1 MIIAFTGHTNIEKA
15 CGKTLKSDGE
25 VYDNEAHRITKEALE
40 DALFNKAK
48 AQKGDTIISGMAR
61 GVDEIAAEIA
71 IKHGLNLKCVIPAS
85 VEWHKSRP
93 KSRGV
98 KAQAINYDGILA
110 YKNATVVEVKK
121 KYCGKQYMF
130 VNFARNQYM
139 IDCADKL
146 IAFKRYDST
155 GTDDCI
161 NRANKASVEVIY
173 A

>member
-1 MIIAFTGHTNIEKA
+1 MIIAFTGHANIEKA

-25 VYDNEAHRITKEALE
+25 VYDDEAYRITKEALK
-40 DALFNKAK
+40 DALFNKAN

-61 GVDEIAAEIA
+61 GVDEIAADIA
-71 IKHGLNLKCVIPAS
+71 IERGLKLICAIPAS

-93 KSRGV
+93 KSRGIR
-98 KAQAINYDGILA
+98 AQAINYDGILA
-110 YKNATVVEVKK
+110 YENATVVEVKK
-121 KYCGKQYMF
+121 KYQGKQYIF

-139 IDCADKL
+139 IDRADKL

-161 NRANKASVEVIY
+161 NRAKKASVEVIY